1 MAVSKEDLRK
11 LQNSDLLRK
20 ELNLI
25 IRWRILTAKGGKA
38 RIVAYQDSRDVQRIL
53 DHVCGPENWSN
64 EPRNLDGKIYMTIG
78 INTQDEGWVY
88 KNDVGTETAIEAVK
102 GEASDAFKR
111 AAVMW
116 GIFRD
121 IYELGYIVLDY
132 NGKYPVTPDGVEL
145 KTPEAIS
152 VYCNGISEPMSHLR
166 KLYFSM
172 KSKVDNN
179 QELLK
184 IFEQLKAIINEST
197 I

>member
-1 MAVSKEDLRK
+1 MPVSKEDLRK

-20 ELNLI
+20 ELNLV
-25 IRWRILTAKGGKA
+25 IRWRILTAKGGVA

-88 KNDVGTETAIEAVK
+88 KNDVGTETAVEAVK

-121 IYELGYIVLDY
+121 IYDIDYIVLEY
-132 NGKYPVTPDGVEL
+132 NGKYPVTPDKIEL
-145 KTPEAIS
+145 KTPESITL
-152 VYCNGISEPMSHLR
+152 YCNSINEPMGHLR

-172 KSKVDNN
+172 RHKVDASKDM
-179 QELLK
+179 LS
-184 IFEQLKAIINEST
+184 IFEQLKTFINEST

>member
-1 MAVSKEDLRK
+1 MPVSKQDLRK
-11 LQNSDLLRK
+11 LQNSDALRS
-20 ELNLI
+20 ELNLV

-38 RIVAYQDSRDVQRIL
+38 RLVAYQDSRDVQRVL

-78 INTQDEGWVY
+78 INTLDEGWVY
-88 KNDVGTETAIEAVK
+88 KNDVGTETAVEAVK

-121 IYELGYIVLDY
+121 IYDLDY
-132 NGKYPVTPDGVEL
+132 ILLEHNGKNPVTPDGMEL
-145 KTPEAIS
+145 KTPEAITL
-152 VYCNGISEPMSHLR
+152 YCNGISEPMGYLR
-166 KLYFSM
+166 KLYFSIRN
-172 KSKVDNN
+172 KIGEN
-179 QELLK
+179 QEVISAL
-184 IFEQLKAIINEST
+184 EQLKKFINEST